1 MTEGL
6 TGKAEAVEEEEVDG
20 TLMFEEGSFP
30 PEAPRAALVLME
42 TVRWPRV

>member
-6 TGKAEAVEEEEVDG
+6 TGKAEAVEEEEDG

-42 TVRWPRV
+42 TVRCPRV